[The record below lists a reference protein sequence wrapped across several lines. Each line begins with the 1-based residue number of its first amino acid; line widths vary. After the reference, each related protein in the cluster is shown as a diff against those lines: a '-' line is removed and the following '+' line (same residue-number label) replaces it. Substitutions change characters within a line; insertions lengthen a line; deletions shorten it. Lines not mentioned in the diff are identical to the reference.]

1 MPVPLSPM
9 CAPGLAP
16 SGCRG
21 SGTLLYEMVPR
32 ALSNTSSHLVPAGS
46 VARGGRPQGFAASSG
61 GPDPPLALRPRAMV
75 QNCCRQIEAVACQLL
90 PALQSQ
96 EVRARKVSML
106 ILNEVGPG
114 GGRGNPQPTQ
124 NPPLAASVPIR
135 TRPRQDLS
143 LTPPPLFPTLGLLAG
158 SPASRPPQPL
168 PASPWP
174 AGLRA
179 LAVGQAPRLQL
190 SPSSLPPPTVKL
202 TGGGRGWQVQLGG
215 PCRHEHGAGV
225 GTCVISM
232 TNTSRVEPSPPAGRS
247 APPATGLCPKGPH
260 EPGQ

>member
-21 SGTLLYEMVPR
+21 SGTLLYEMVPH

-61 GPDPPLALRPRAMV
+61 APDPPLALRPRAMV

-168 PASPWP
+168 PSSPWP

-202 TGGGRGWQVQLGG
+202 TEVA
-215 PCRHEHGAGV
+215 GAGRCSWA
-225 GTCVISM
+225 GLAATSM
-232 TNTSRVEPSPPAGRS
+232 GQGWGPVSSP
-247 APPATGLCPKGPH
+247 
-260 EPGQ
+260 

>member
-1 MPVPLSPM
+1 M

-21 SGTLLYEMVPR
+21 SGTLLYEMVPH

-190 SPSSLPPPTVKL
+190 SPSSLLPPTVKL
-202 TGGGRGWQVQLGG
+202 TGGGRGWQVA
-215 PCRHEHGAGV
+215 GAAG
-225 GTCVISM
+225 
-232 TNTSRVEPSPPAGRS
+232 RASPPRAWGRGGDLCHLHDEHQS
-247 APPATGLCPKGPH
+247 GRTQPTRGKVCAARHRPLSQGAP
-260 EPGQ
+260 

>member
-1 MPVPLSPM
+1 
-9 CAPGLAP
+9 
-16 SGCRG
+16 
-21 SGTLLYEMVPR
+21 
-32 ALSNTSSHLVPAGS
+32 
-46 VARGGRPQGFAASSG
+46 
-61 GPDPPLALRPRAMV
+61 MV

-202 TGGGRGWQVQLGG
+202 TEVA
-215 PCRHEHGAGV
+215 GAGRCSWA
-225 GTCVISM
+225 GLAATSM
-232 TNTSRVEPSPPAGRS
+232 GQGWGHVSSP
-247 APPATGLCPKGPH
+247 
-260 EPGQ
+260 

>member
-1 MPVPLSPM
+1 M

-21 SGTLLYEMVPR
+21 SGTLLYEMVPH

-202 TGGGRGWQVQLGG
+202 TGGGRGWQVA
-215 PCRHEHGAGV
+215 GAAG
-225 GTCVISM
+225 
-232 TNTSRVEPSPPAGRS
+232 RASPPRAWGRGGDLCHLHDEHQS
-247 APPATGLCPKGPH
+247 GRTQPTRGKVCAARHRPLSQGAP
-260 EPGQ
+260 

>member
-1 MPVPLSPM
+1 M

-21 SGTLLYEMVPR
+21 SGTLLYEMAPH

-114 GGRGNPQPTQ
+114 GGQGNPQPTQ

-202 TGGGRGWQVQLGG
+202 TGGGRGWQVA
-215 PCRHEHGAGV
+215 GAAG
-225 GTCVISM
+225 
-232 TNTSRVEPSPPAGRS
+232 RASPPRAWGRGGDLCHLHDEHQS
-247 APPATGLCPKGPH
+247 GRTQPTRGKVCAARHRPLSQGAP
-260 EPGQ
+260 